1 MDPFITIV
9 EVPQNFEIFSVKVVG
24 ETIPCTDALLP
35 PTDAHLAYLWGA
47 ILLDGQK
54 NWPRQAKSLLIS
66 ARLRE
71 PPLMQ
76 GGQSGVAGGKNR
88 VRIH

>member
-1 MDPFITIV
+1 MKFSNYPLDV
-9 EVPQNFEIFSVKVVG
+9 QVPYTDTLLAPSDAPLSYVG
-24 ETIPCTDALLP
+24 C
-35 PTDAHLAYLWGA
+35 A